1 MVNRKLIKVCGL
13 RDDENIRQVA
23 ALGVDW
29 IGMIFWDRSPR
40 NVTMIPTHAGI
51 IPDRG
56 NLPPAPSEGDL
67 TPAPSEG
74 RGSELP
80 QAAHGAPLRVGVFVD
95 EMAQNIITR
104 VVNFQLDLIQ
114 LHGHETP
121 TLIRNLRRTLDPA
134 AMGDSAPAAMAD
146 GAPTIHLGAIRPGI
160 KFIKAISVSSADDI
174 ALYKQYEDCVDY
186 FLFDTKCQTVGGSG
200 QQFDWS
206 ILADY
211 DGEKPFLLSGGIGP
225 DDATRLRSLFASSA
239 TAVGGFPA
247 DKCIG
252 IDLNSRFETAPG
264 LKDIDAL
271 KHFLTEL
278 QN

>member
-29 IGMIFWDRSPR
+29 IGMIFWDHSPR

-56 NLPPAPSEGDL
+56 NLPPAPSEGNL
-67 TPAPSEG
+67 PPAPSEG

-121 TLIRNLRRTLDPA
+121 TLIRNLRRTLDP
-134 AMGDSAPAAMAD
+134 D
-146 GAPTIHLGAIRPGI
+146 IRPGI
-160 KFIKAISVSSADDI
+160 KFIKAISVGSRDDV
-174 ALYKQYEDCVDY
+174 AAYKTYTDCVDY

-206 ILADY
+206 VLTAY
-211 DGEKPFLLSGGIGP
+211 DGQKPFLLSGGIGP
-225 DDATRLRSLFASSA
+225 DDAGRLRSLFDSSA
-239 TAVGGFPA
+239 TAVSGFPV
-247 DKCIG
+247 DRCIG
-252 IDLNSRFETAPG
+252 IDLNSRFETAPA

-271 KHFLTEL
+271 KRFLTEL